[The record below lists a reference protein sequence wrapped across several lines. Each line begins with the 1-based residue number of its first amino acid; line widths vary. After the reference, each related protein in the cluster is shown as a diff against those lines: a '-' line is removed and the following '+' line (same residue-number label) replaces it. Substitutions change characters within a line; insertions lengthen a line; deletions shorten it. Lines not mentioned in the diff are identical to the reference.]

1 MIRTFTNY
9 TYVESSPWWYID
21 VNSHSHSKYE
31 CFKAIFP
38 AVDSFGKV
46 EDDSCYVGHSFIKNE
61 IRITKNKFKITTHCL
76 SLMVVAIKA
85 L

>member
-38 AVDSFGKV
+38 AVDSFGKF
-46 EDDSCYVGHSFIKNE
+46 EDDSCYVGHSFIKNGLPK
-61 IRITKNKFKITTHCL
+61 TSSKL
-76 SLMVVAIKA
+76 QYVAYP
-85 L
+85 